1 MKKLIF
7 VASVACALFAQAET
21 RNITLYSGEETI
33 TGTEPTTIGRS
44 FISGPQATMPTL
56 YVRDTTVYQGDD
68 LVQVG
73 ATNYTGGTAV
83 HWGRIVVSNA
93 NWFSTSTASRPAS
106 QVGLELNALYLGYKN
121 GVGILEIQDGGFV
134 SNKVVSSG
142 GTYPNNGSGSGAV
155 YVHPGAKF
163 YQTSIGSGGN
173 AVNSIVGVS
182 QYGYLQQTGGLIW
195 GSSFCIG
202 GYGTGVFH
210 MYGGTVD
217 RPNQAVTVVAAN
229 SGKATFYVTNGTVKA
244 SYLQTSMGQSA
255 YSQIT
260 VDGPNAL
267 IDTSSVFYGNNGS
280 DKKASTILNLN
291 HGGALKM
298 WQLKVHEDR
307 ADYEAAGNPYYFVVN
322 FNGGVL
328 RAYYNTGFFY
338 ADSQG
343 VNMGVSRVLVAEDG
357 AILDTNGQTCS
368 IPVGFPLEGVVEG
381 GVQSIALD
389 EPVTG
394 LTGAPFVRVLNAN
407 ESVGKGYGATAV
419 ADWDPE
425 TRTLKGVIV
434 TSRGWGYTQG
444 NVKVSLSTY
453 QWSKTLTGDAITVG
467 DNTIGGFT
475 KRGAGTLTSFATN
488 TWQKWTRI
496 EAGTLKIGR
505 EGTIPADTELQLA
518 GGDLD
523 LNNIGGTTFCGV
535 SGKGGKVQNGTLKI
549 VGEWKISAKKF
560 LTRED
565 TVVNGTVDLTDCTG
579 IRLVDTELE
588 PTAELKKLEIFRAT
602 NVTGL
607 ESVPLLTS
615 GNWKIVKST
624 NGLTLDY
631 GWGMMVILR

>member
-1 MKKLIF
+1 MKKLIL

-21 RNITLYSGEETI
+21 RNITLYSGVETI

-73 ATNYTGGTAV
+73 ATNYTGGSAR
-83 HWGRIVVSNA
+83 HWGKIVVSNA
-93 NWFSTSTASRPAS
+93 NWFSTSTASRPAD
-106 QVGLELNALYLGYKN
+106 QTGLELNALYLGYKN

-142 GTYPNNGSGSGAV
+142 GTYPNQGNGSGAV

-163 YQTSIGSGGN
+163 YQTARGSSGI
-173 AVNSIVGVS
+173 VNSIVGLA

-195 GSSFCIG
+195 GDAFYIG
-202 GYGTGVFH
+202 GYGKGVFH
-210 MYGGTVD
+210 MYGGMVD
-217 RPNQAVTVVAAN
+217 RPNQAITV
-229 SGKATFYVTNGTVKA
+229 SGGNGGTSTFYVTNGTVKA
-244 SYLQTSMGQSA
+244 SYLQVSMGQSG
-255 YSQIT
+255 YSQVT
-260 VDGPNAL
+260 VDGPDAL
-267 IDTSSVFYGNNGS
+267 IDTTSVFYGNNGS
-280 DKKASTILNLN
+280 DKKAMTILNLN

-298 WQLKVHEDR
+298 WQLKVHEKR
-307 ADYEAAGNPYYFVVN
+307 ADYEAAGNPYPFVVN

-328 RAYYNTGFFY
+328 RAYYNTPFFY
-338 ADSQG
+338 PGSGAS
-343 VNMGVSRVLVAEDG
+343 MGVSRVLVAEDG
-357 AILDTNGQTCS
+357 AILDTYGQTCT
-368 IPVGFPLEGVVEG
+368 IPVEIPLEGVVEG

-394 LTGAPFVRVLNAN
+394 LTGAPFVRVLNAD

-434 TSRGWGYTQG
+434 TGRGWGYTQG
-444 NVKVSLSTY
+444 NVKVTLSTY
-453 QWSKTLTGDAITVG
+453 AWSKTLTGDAITVG

-475 KRGAGTLTSFATN
+475 KRGTGTLTSFATN

-496 EAGTLKIGR
+496 EAGTLKIGG
-505 EGTIPADTELQLA
+505 EGTIPAKTELQLA

-523 LNNIGGTTFCGV
+523 LNNIEGTTFCGV

-565 TVVNGTVDLTDCTG
+565 TAVNGTVDLTDCTG

-607 ESVPLLTS
+607 ETVPLLTS
-615 GNWKIVKST
+615 GNWKIAKSAT
-624 NGLTLDY
+624 GLTLDY
-631 GWGMMVILR
+631 GWGMMLIVR